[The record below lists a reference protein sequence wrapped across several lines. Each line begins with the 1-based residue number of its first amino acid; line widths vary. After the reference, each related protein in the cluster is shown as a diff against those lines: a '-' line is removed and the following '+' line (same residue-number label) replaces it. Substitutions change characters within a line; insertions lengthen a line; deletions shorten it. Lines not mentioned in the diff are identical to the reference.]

1 MIAVVEAAEHMA
13 RRYALQQL
21 EREIDN
27 LEVDKFCPKD
37 LQELRIRA
45 IRQDFDSCQANKL
58 LHFHI
63 QQIYP

>member
-1 MIAVVEAAEHMA
+1 MTAVVEAAEHMA

-37 LQELRIRA
+37 LQELRICDQTR
-45 IRQDFDSCQANKL
+45 L
-58 LHFHI
+58 
-63 QQIYP
+63 